1 VTWFKRVSLTIL
13 GLLIFSGILIL
24 VNAMQVSMQPIP
36 GEWKKMFKAPAEE
49 LTEYAKEHPLML
61 KNTRIEGEDISESQF
76 YGANFQ
82 NVEWND
88 VVAQEGLFDGA
99 VFNGGVIFDT
109 SFALSLLRNVEFENI
124 KFGEASFSKGVLEN
138 VKFKD
143 CVINSSS
150 FVGAGLKN
158 VIFENCRIDNSEI
171 RNLQPSKVRIED
183 CELSDTNFFMSTL
196 DVEIINSKGLQALDF
211 LDLKPGSRVYIK
223 NSSIGKY
230 SDFSESKV
238 SEFVV
243 ESSHLEKFSAHGLQA
258 RKLQIG
264 NSDLELDFGQ
274 GTFETVDFDR
284 SSHAILYETTS
295 KSISI
300 TNCIPDSRIDLEKAK
315 IGKLV
320 VRDCKTSKIR
330 LDKVVADE
338 IVLVNVETKI
348 LNMAGA
354 KIKNLKFQNILL
366 KGDIDLRGA
375 VADESVLN
383 QVTIVPSADIKT
395 EGTNIDLNGKTVSD

>member
-1 VTWFKRVSLTIL
+1 MDNSAHPI
-13 GLLIFSGILIL
+13 SGKWAEML
-24 VNAMQVSMQPIP
+24 
-36 GEWKKMFKAPAEE
+36 KAKPEE
-49 LTEYAKEHPLML
+49 LTRYAESHPLHL
-61 KNTRIEGEDISESQF
+61 KNVLLERQSLSKSRFLNARFDNVFWDDSFAQQATFIDAQF
-76 YGANFQ
+76 K
-82 NVEWND
+82 
-88 VVAQEGLFDGA
+88 
-99 VFNGGVIFDT
+99 GGVIHDT
-109 SFALSLLRNVEFENI
+109 SFADSMLVNVVFDSVTMNVAEFVNARME
-124 KFGEASFSKGVLEN
+124 
-138 VKFKD
+138 
-143 CVINSSS
+143 
-150 FVGAGLKN
+150 N
-158 VIFENCRIDNSEI
+158 VIFKNCKIYNSEI

-196 DVEIINSKGLQALDF
+196 DVEIVNSKGLQALDF

-238 SEFVV
+238 SEFIV

-315 IGKLV
+315 IGRLV

-338 IVLVNVETKI
+338 VMLVNVETTI

-354 KIKNLKFQNILL
+354 KIKNLKLQNVLL
-366 KGDIDLRGA
+366 KDDIDLTGA
-375 VADESVLN
+375 VANESVLS
-383 QVTIVPSADIKT
+383 QVTIAPSAVIKT
-395 EGTNIDLNGKTVSD
+395 ESTNIDLTSKTTPDR

>member
-1 VTWFKRVSLTIL
+1 MKFKNKIKISLWL
-13 GLLIFSGILIL
+13 FVLLAFLI
-24 VNAMQVSMQPIP
+24 VGVKFMQASIKPLS
-36 GEWKKMFKAPAEE
+36 GEWKKMFGAPAEE
-49 LTEYAKEHPLML
+49 LTQYVQEHPLRL
-61 KNTRIEGEDISESQF
+61 ENTRIQGEDISSSRF
-76 YGANFQ
+76 VGARFK
-82 NVEWND
+82 NVIWDD
-88 VVAQEGLFDGA
+88 VVAQRGEFADA
-99 VFNGGVIFDT
+99 VFDGGVIYDT
-109 SFALSLLRNVEFENI
+109 SF
-124 KFGEASFSKGVLEN
+124 SFSRLANVVFDGVVLEKAGFVNASLEN
-138 VKFKD
+138 VLFK
-143 CVINSSS
+143 
-150 FVGAGLKN
+150 
-158 VIFENCRIDNSEI
+158 NCKIYNSEI
-171 RNLQPSKVRIED
+171 RNLKPSKVRIED

-300 TNCIPDSRIDLEKAK
+300 TNCMPDSRIDLEKAK
-315 IGKLV
+315 IGRLV
-320 VRDCKTSKIR
+320 IRDCKTSKIR

-354 KIKNLKFQNILL
+354 KIKNLKFQNVLL
-366 KGDIDLRGA
+366 KGDIDLTGA

-383 QVTIVPSADIKT
+383 QVTIVPSAVIKT